1 MGKYNKILE
10 PGLNVLVP
18 LLDKIKY
25 VQSLKEIAIEIPQQT
40 AITIGMRI
48 HSRLASRYR
57 LMFQI
62 LPIIHYFA
70 IPSHWIHFKSP
81 DSIISLDN
89 VTLNID
95 GVLYLRI
102 RDPYKASYGVEDPEF
117 AITQLAQTTMRSV
130 IKLSLLMIM

>member
-40 AITIGMRI
+40 AITIGMRA
-48 HSRLASRYR
+48 HSWLISICR

-62 LPIIHYFA
+62 IIFT
-70 IPSHWIHFKSP
+70 IPSYWIIFQSP
-81 DSIISLDN
+81 DFIISLDN

-117 AITQLAQTTMRSV
+117 AITQLAQTTMR
-130 IKLSLLMIM
+130 